1 MFNINPVKYHTFLVL
16 IIPRLNSILIRSP
29 ETISPISKVNSVST
43 YTRIDNTYLLLP
55 RGRGPWFL
63 FILNL
68 SKVFK
73 FDYDGSCI
81 WKIVNLGGDYMCIL
95 SVIAGIN

>member
-29 ETISPISKVNSVST
+29 ETINPISKVNSVST
-43 YTRIDNTYLLLP
+43 YTRIIRIYYFPEAEGT
-55 RGRGPWFL
+55 WFL

-95 SVIAGIN
+95 SVIAG

>member
-1 MFNINPVKYHTFLVL
+1 MFNINPVRYHTFLVL

-55 RGRGPWFL
+55 RGRGYMV
-63 FILNL
+63 FIYNEPKQ
-68 SKVFK
+68 SFQ
-73 FDYDGSCI
+73 I
-81 WKIVNLGGDYMCIL
+81 
-95 SVIAGIN
+95 